1 MARPRLLKHAVI
13 APCLVGLAGVVAFG
27 LTFAARKSFAVVK
40 PRQIVEVEDPLF
52 PKPAV
57 VRKQVRFW
65 ERVFYKWP
73 STTVVVHESGD
84 TDHIIDVIDYKMF
97 AERENKDLP
106 VSRKDR
112 DDVTSKY
119 LKRYTKAAERFAA
132 EGERALQYG
141 AIERRLYAV
150 YQRDPVGLKR
160 LYDGDLKLRAQTG
173 LADDFLR
180 AAASAQA
187 YLPYM
192 ERVFSQYGVPTRLSR
207 LPFVESMFNLK
218 ARSKVGASGI
228 WQFMPD
234 TARNYIY
241 VDALVDER
249 NSPIK
254 ATRAAAQ
261 FLLEN
266 FRELK
271 SWPLAITAY
280 NHGRL
285 GMSNAVKKVGT
296 SDVGE
301 IIKRYESPS
310 YGFASKNF
318 YAEFLAAVNTFE
330 RLSRDG
336 RLPGRDALPE
346 TEAIVLEQQ
355 FSLADL
361 MKNTPMTHE
370 LLEQYN
376 PCLLET
382 TFTKNMAKPL
392 PRFYELRVPRNLA
405 RVIKTSLI
413 VLGKKKKDYAR
424 R

>member
-1 MARPRLLKHAVI
+1 MARPHLLNRSSLAHQLVI
-13 APCLVGLAGVVAFG
+13 RVVATACALFI
-27 LTFAARKSFAVVK
+27 AASPALAVVK
-40 PRQIVEVEDPLF
+40 ARALAETTDQLF
-52 PKPAV
+52 PTPAV

-73 STTVVVHESGD
+73 STTVVVHETGD
-84 TDHIIDVIDYKMF
+84 TDQIIDVIDYKVLST
-97 AERENKDLP
+97 KDEP
-106 VSRKDR
+106 APRKDR
-112 DDVTSKY
+112 DEVTSRY
-119 LKRYTKAAERFAA
+119 LKRYTKAAERFAQ
-132 EGERALQYG
+132 EGESAVKYG
-141 AIERRLYAV
+141 AIERRLFAV
-150 YQRDPVGLKR
+150 YRSDPIALKR
-160 LYDGDLKLRAQTG
+160 LYDGKVKIRTQTG

-180 AAASAQA
+180 AATQAQT

-207 LPFVESMFNLK
+207 LPFVESMFNFR

-241 VDALVDER
+241 VDAMVDER

-285 GMSNAVKKVGT
+285 GMANAVKKVGS
-296 SDVGE
+296 SDLGD

-318 YAEFLAAVNTFE
+318 YAEFLAAGNTFE
-330 RLSRDG
+330 RLQREG
-336 RLPGRDALPE
+336 RLTARQSLAE
-346 TEAIVLEQQ
+346 TEAIVLERPHTI
-355 FSLADL
+355 ADL
-361 MKNTPMTHE
+361 LRYTPLTRPI
-370 LLEQYN
+370 LEQNN

-382 TFTKNMAKPL
+382 SFTKNAHKPL
-392 PRFYELRVPRNLA
+392 PKFYELRVPRNLA
-405 RVIKTSLI
+405 RATKTSLME
-413 VLGKKKKDYAR
+413 LSKKKKKTDYAR